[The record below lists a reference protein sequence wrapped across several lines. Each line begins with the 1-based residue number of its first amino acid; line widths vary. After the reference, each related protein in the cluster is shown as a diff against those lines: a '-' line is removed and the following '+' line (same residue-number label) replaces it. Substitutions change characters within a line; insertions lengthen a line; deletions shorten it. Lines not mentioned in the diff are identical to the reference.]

1 MRSAQIGTVLAVA
14 ALAAAPPVRAQVA
27 PVGVSVQLLNT
38 VEILY
43 ASDFSPF
50 NQGQQPDFISIVLQN
65 GSTGPQTVFL
75 EVVIRQEQPRA
86 AQLFTGTSDPFVLQ
100 PGVRRITNR
109 DLSNGNSDV
118 VIEDF
123 DMSSDADDIRD
134 QLTQS
139 GRFPAGTYTFRLTV
153 YRAGTRTAL
162 GAGQVSLDLDNP
174 SRVELL
180 SPGRPFGESPE
191 VLTNPAPRFNWT
203 ADVGLAAAG
212 SRYRLKVA
220 PADGAAS
227 PEEAMQQFP
236 AWDATL
242 TATSALY
249 PGSVSARPLEAG
261 KTYAWQVTR
270 EVPTSGG
277 SQFIASPIYW
287 FKMAGAVAGSTT
299 EGAAADLGA
308 TLQLEN
314 LGRALG
320 LGAELSGF
328 KPTGTILV
336 DGREWSAENLEALLR
351 AILAGTVTVR
361 SVTVR

>member
-1 MRSAQIGTVLAVA
+1 MRSVQAGAVLAVA
-14 ALAAAPPVRAQVA
+14 ALAAASPVRGQLA

-50 NQGQQPDFISIVLQN
+50 NQGQQPDFLSIVLQN
-65 GSTGPQTVFL
+65 GSTGPQTVVL
-75 EVVIRQEQPRA
+75 EVVIRREQPSA

-109 DLSNGNSDV
+109 DLANGGSDV
-118 VIEDF
+118 VIEHF
-123 DMSSDADDIRD
+123 DLSSEAEDVRD
-134 QLTQS
+134 QLTRS
-139 GRFPAGTYTFRLTV
+139 GRFPAGTYTFGMNVR
-153 YRAGTRTAL
+153 
-162 GAGQVSLDLDNP
+162 GAGAGVLIGSGQVTLELGNP

-180 SPGRPFGESPE
+180 SPGRPFGENPE
-191 VLTNPAPRFNWT
+191 VITNPAPRFNWT

-212 SRYRLKVA
+212 SRYRIKVA

-261 KTYAWQVTR
+261 RTYAWQVTR

-287 FKMAGAVAGSTT
+287 FRMAGEGTTAAAG
-299 EGAAADLGA
+299 GAAADLGA
-308 TLQLEN
+308 ALQMEN

-320 LGAELSGF
+320 LGGELAGF
-328 KPTGTILV
+328 RPTGTVLV